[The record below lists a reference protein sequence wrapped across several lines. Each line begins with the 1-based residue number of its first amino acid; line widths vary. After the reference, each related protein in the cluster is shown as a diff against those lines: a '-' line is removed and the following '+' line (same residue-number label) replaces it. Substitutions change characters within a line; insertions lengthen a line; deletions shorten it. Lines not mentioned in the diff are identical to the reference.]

1 MKRPIEHLDVEGKQS
16 AREVEQSARD
26 EEVRQTRETTMALRE
41 GRLKAVQRQEE
52 IIEEKL
58 AELRQA
64 PRNQLND
71 EMNDEANNGFA
82 LLNEQRAQVE
92 ISSACIRAL
101 ADVAHLSDINAVSDS
116 YPLLKR
122 HLELQLVEDEG
133 YAEQIRAAN
142 NVEAAALYGVYAD
155 LLENQIVRSIEK
167 QICTPVEAAEV
178 NAELRNCMS
187 KSSIL
192 YMKIAHAPQIADMH
206 KAVVVGGPTK
216 KKPESSAGA
225 AAGLAVPEV

>member
-1 MKRPIEHLDVEGKQS
+1 
-16 AREVEQSARD
+16 
-26 EEVRQTRETTMALRE
+26 
-41 GRLKAVQRQEE
+41 
-52 IIEEKL
+52 
-58 AELRQA
+58 
-64 PRNQLND
+64 
-71 EMNDEANNGFA
+71 MNDEANNGFA

-178 NAELRNCMS
+178 NAELRNS
-187 KSSIL
+187 SSQNHHLRKSSDMTIVAPSSTASQFSTIDIFWFKACLLL
-192 YMKIAHAPQIADMH
+192 YVAIWLPAIRPSEM
-206 KAVVVGGPTK
+206 
-216 KKPESSAGA
+216 
-225 AAGLAVPEV
+225 